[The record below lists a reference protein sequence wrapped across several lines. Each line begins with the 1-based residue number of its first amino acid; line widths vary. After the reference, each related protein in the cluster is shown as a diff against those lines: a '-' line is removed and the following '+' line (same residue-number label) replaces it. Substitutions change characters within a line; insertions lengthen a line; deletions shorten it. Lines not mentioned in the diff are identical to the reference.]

1 MRQTLL
7 KGENAHIVPCS
18 AVGIAC
24 LDYQLMAC
32 MTPSIAS
39 ELSKEALLLR
49 ALWVCAH
56 IFLGAHGEVYV

>member
-39 ELSKEALLLR
+39 ELSKEAR
-49 ALWVCAH
+49 IRFVVAVH
-56 IFLGAHGEVYV
+56 